1 MNNKFCCGIDVSKKK
16 LDVVLLKEEKF
27 HYKVFENSNEGVIL
41 LQEWIKNKLEKD
53 TFVHFCME
61 ATNVYHELV
70 AFTLL
75 ENKNFKVSVLDRA
88 VTSYIISFEE
98 ISDVI
103 DYLLDDH
110 EVIKSINI
118 KTGNLVNL
126 TA

>member
-27 HYKVFENSNEGVIL
+27 HYKVFENSNDGVIL

-70 AFTLL
+70 AFSPKKETLDKL
-75 ENKNFKVSVLDRA
+75 DIIYILINF
-88 VTSYIISFEE
+88 
-98 ISDVI
+98 
-103 DYLLDDH
+103 LL
-110 EVIKSINI
+110 
-118 KTGNLVNL
+118 
-126 TA
+126 